1 VARTKALVL
10 LTAVILLLGPVSA
23 LSLHVSIDSLTQ
35 ADVKNVQYQENISQV
50 QEANASVMNT
60 GSIGCQYQMKLE
72 YSYRNDTYSSFSESE
87 ALWPGAS
94 ALTEIKAP
102 VLNYT
107 GPVNSTLYIQFC
119 DQQQQ
124 VQNFTFNMMEN
135 VTLNGTV
142 DSRTVKASDDSSKIE
157 TEVDNGTLVPVETP
171 SYWKVPSAEIEN
183 GSATVKY
190 DAPIF
195 DDRENLTYMVRS
207 GDQIL
212 GTTKIR
218 LQAQPTLLEKILS
231 VNQRLLYAVILVMA
245 FLNLFIIRKTLKTR
259 N

>member
-1 VARTKALVL
+1 MARAKALVL
-10 LTAVILLLGPVSA
+10 LTAVTLLLGQASA
-23 LSLHVSIDSLTQ
+23 LSLHVSIDSLTE
-35 ADVKNVQYQENISQV
+35 ADVRNVQYQENISQV

-60 GSIGCQYQMKLE
+60 GSIGCQYQLEMK
-72 YSYRNDTYSSFSESE
+72 YSYNNDTYSSFSESKPV
-87 ALWPGAS
+87 WPGAS
-94 ALTEIKAP
+94 ALAEIKAP
-102 VLNYT
+102 VFNYT
-107 GPVNSTLYIQFC
+107 GPVNSTLYVQFC
-119 DQQQQ
+119 DQQQH
-124 VQNFTFNMMEN
+124 VENFTFNMTEN

-142 DSRTVKASDDSSKIE
+142 DSRTVETSDRSSKIE
-157 TEVDNGTLVPVETP
+157 TGVDNGTLVPVETP
-171 SYWKVPSAEIEN
+171 AYWRVPSAEIQN
-183 GSATVKY
+183 GAATVKY

-218 LQAQPTLLEKILS
+218 LQAQPTLLEKVLS

-245 FLNLFIIRKTLKTR
+245 FLNLFFIRRTLKNR

>member
-1 VARTKALVL
+1 MARAKALVL
-10 LTAVILLLGPVSA
+10 LTAVTLLLGQASA
-23 LSLHVSIDSLTQ
+23 LSLHVSIDSLTK

-72 YSYRNDTYSSFSESE
+72 YSYRNDTYSSYSESE
-87 ALWPGAS
+87 PLWPGSS
-94 ALTEIKAP
+94 ALAEIKAP
-102 VLNYT
+102 VFNYT
-107 GPVNSTLYIQFC
+107 GPVNSTLYVQFC
-119 DQQQQ
+119 DRQQQ
-124 VQNFTFNMMEN
+124 VENFTFNMTEN

-142 DSRTVKASDDSSKIE
+142 DSRTVEASDDSSKIE
-157 TEVDNGTLVPVETP
+157 TDVDNGILVPVETP
-171 SYWKVPSAEIEN
+171 AYWKVPSAEIEN

-218 LQAQPTLLEKILS
+218 LQAQPTLTEKILS
-231 VNQRLLYAVILVMA
+231 VNQRLLYTIMLVMA
-245 FLNLFIIRKTLKTR
+245 VLNLFFIRRTLKNR